1 MNLLDT
7 IAIVLQKSGEPL
19 HPKEITRRLLK
30 QRLWATNSKAPEVSV
45 QTTLNRDLRL
55 RGMDSRFQRAGP
67 ALYALREWGLPTQP
81 ADASPDPRT
90 GGRTGRGVRSPVP
103 GSDRRSHSH

>member
-19 HPKEITRRLLK
+19 HPKEITRRLLR
-30 QRLWATNSKAPEVSV
+30 QRLWATNSKAPQVSV

-55 RGMDSRFQRAGP
+55 RGMDSRFRRAGP
-67 ALYALREWGLPTQP
+67 AVFGLREWGLPGQP
-81 ADASPDPRT
+81 SETPSD
-90 GGRTGRGVRSPVP
+90 GGSGEATR
-103 GSDRRSHSH
+103 

>member
-19 HPKEITRRLLK
+19 HPKEITRRLLR

-45 QTTLNRDLRL
+45 QTILNRDLRL
-55 RGMDSRFQRAGP
+55 RGMESRFQRAGP
-67 ALYALREWGLPTQP
+67 AVFALREWGLPSQP
-81 ADASPDPRT
+81 AETPPHPART
-90 GGRTGRGVRSPVP
+90 GEGAR
-103 GSDRRSHSH
+103 